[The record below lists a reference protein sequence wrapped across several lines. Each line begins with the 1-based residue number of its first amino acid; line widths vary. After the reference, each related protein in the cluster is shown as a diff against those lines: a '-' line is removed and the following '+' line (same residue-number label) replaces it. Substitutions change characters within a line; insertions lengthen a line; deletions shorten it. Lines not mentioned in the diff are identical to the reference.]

1 MIKNSKE
8 IVDELFFIQNNED
21 LMQLE
26 SLNLDVFK
34 KMLLNDRITP
44 CAVMD
49 MDDYLFMEFVDDYL
63 AKIDFNKDEL
73 LLLDNNSLINFIK
86 RYVENDYFNF
96 YKGNEYLLI
105 EIELAKVIDRIEK
118 QSPEEFIDYYFNDY
132 SSCINYVS
140 FDNILKL
147 CDKLR
152 SLFLNDKK
160 AINNYAEMNYY
171 EAIKNKFINEHRKEN
186 KNEKIVV
193 DGKEIK
199 IKRAYYYDYGYDI
212 NNFLKDLNCIYEDY
226 KGKA

>member
-1 MIKNSKE
+1 MIKNSEE

-21 LMQLE
+21 LIQLE
-26 SLNLDVFK
+26 SLNLDALK
-34 KMLLNDRITP
+34 KMLLNDKITP

-49 MDDYLFMEFVDDYL
+49 IDDYLFMQFVDDYL
-63 AKIDFNKDEL
+63 AQIDFNKDEL
-73 LLLDNNSLINFIK
+73 LLLDSNGLINFIK
-86 RYVENDYFNF
+86 RYVENDYFNC

-140 FDNILKL
+140 YNSALKL
-147 CDKLR
+147 CNKLR

-171 EAIKNKFINEHRKEN
+171 EAIMNKFKDEYKKEN
-186 KNEKIVV
+186 KNEKVVV

-212 NNFLKDLNCIYEDY
+212 NNFLKDLNCIYKDY